1 MMSEQ
6 MDDTNAN
13 SELSLKLAI
22 KTPKEKKDIS
32 INASASV
39 KQVGKF
45 VILDWIVIVSLEL
58 VERYR
63 RKWI

>member
-45 VILDWIVIVSLEL
+45 VILDWMVIVSLEL